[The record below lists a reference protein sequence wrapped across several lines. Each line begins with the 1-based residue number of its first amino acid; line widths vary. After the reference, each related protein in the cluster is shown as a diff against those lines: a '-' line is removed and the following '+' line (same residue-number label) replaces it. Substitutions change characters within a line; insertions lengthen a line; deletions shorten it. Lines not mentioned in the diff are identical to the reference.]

1 MIQTSY
7 FYKAGKKP
15 NAVSIA
21 LKSPFWF
28 KGKQYPALA
37 PTEELLEFWR
47 ETHDEEEY
55 AKRYIKEVLSKL
67 DPQRVYEDLDGSILL
82 CWENSDQFCH
92 RHIVAMWLEKNLGIE
107 VPEWS
112 G

>member
-1 MIQTSY
+1 
-7 FYKAGKKP
+7 
-15 NAVSIA
+15 
-21 LKSPFWF
+21 
-28 KGKQYPALA
+28 
-37 PTEELLEFWR
+37 
-47 ETHDEEEY
+47 
-55 AKRYIKEVLSKL
+55 VLSKL
-67 DPQRVYEDLDGSILL
+67 DPQRLYEDLDGSILL